1 MSPQARTKR
10 ILGLGRVL
18 RWAARGIGVGLAA
31 LLCIGGYFW
40 FSTDL
45 PAPARLRD
53 RAALGSTRILDRR
66 GQLLYALP
74 DPLSG
79 RQRPIA
85 LHDIPLALRQATIAV
100 EDAGFY
106 QNSGVELSGIL
117 RAAWVDLQSGAL
129 VAGGSTI
136 TQQLARGFLLDPALA
151 QRRTL
156 DRKLREAVLALKLTA
171 AYSKD
176 DILALYLNQTYY
188 GGMSYGVEAAA
199 RHYFGKPA
207 RDLDLAES
215 ALLAGLP
222 QAPSRYDP
230 FADRAAAQA
239 RQSDVLDA
247 MARAG
252 AITAAQAAAAKSEP
266 LQFAADDER
275 MRAPHFVHYVL
286 GLLAAQLGPD
296 VVARGGLTVT
306 TTLDVD
312 LQDAAQ
318 ELLRRQV
325 ALLAT
330 PRDGGPDHRVRNGA
344 VLVLDPSSGA
354 ILTMVGSPSFDDPA
368 SQGQVN
374 AALAR
379 RQPGSAIK
387 PLTYAAALERG
398 WTPASTILDIP
409 TTFQTREGRPYAP
422 QNYDRAYH
430 GPLALREA
438 LATSSNVAAV
448 RVLDSIGIP
457 ALLDMAKRLGI
468 TTLGDAG
475 SAGRYG
481 LSLTLGGGEV
491 TPLELTAAFGAFAN
505 GGRKVTPF
513 AITAISDRGLGIG
526 DWEGHRQSPV
536 PGPQSLSPQVAYLI
550 TDILS
555 DRYARMRAFG
565 AQSALDIDRPAAA
578 KTGTTSD
585 WRDNWTVG
593 YTPDRVVGV
602 WVGNADGQPM
612 EAISG
617 VSGAGPLWHDVMLA
631 AHRGLP
637 PRQFTR
643 PDGIVELTI
652 CAEGGLLPTPSCP
665 ATRRERFLAGSEPH
679 QPDTSHVAVEV
690 DTQLGCRA
698 PAGYPADRVITHVF
712 RILPPEAE
720 SWVVAA
726 GLARVPRQVCAV
738 LATTDDRRPTTDP
751 ASASVVSGQSSV
763 VGPVLLTPAPGAVF
777 ALSPGVPRERQQI
790 ELNAYAG
797 TDVAK
802 LTLLVDG
809 QPLAVFDGP
818 PYRAFWQLAPGAHRA
833 RVEATDAHGQV
844 LRSATVD
851 FVVEGM

>member
-1 MSPQARTKR
+1 MAPRDHPNL
-10 ILGLGRVL
+10 ILALRRVL
-18 RWAARGIGVGLAA
+18 PWAARGIGVGLAA

-45 PAPARLRD
+45 PAPEHLRA

-66 GQLLYALP
+66 GRLLYALP

-79 RQRPIA
+79 RQQPIA
-85 LHDIPLALRQATIAV
+85 LPDIPIALRQATIAV

-117 RAAWVDLQSGAL
+117 RAAWIDLRSGAL

-136 TQQLARGFLLDPALA
+136 TQQLARGFLLDPELA

-171 AYSKD
+171 DYSKD

-230 FADRAAAQA
+230 FAARAAAQA

-252 AITAAQAAAAKSEP
+252 VITEAQAAAAKSEP
-266 LQFAADDER
+266 LRFAADDQR
-275 MRAPHFVHYVL
+275 MRAPHFVQYVL
-286 GLLAAQLGPD
+286 GLLDAQLGPD

-306 TTLDVD
+306 TTLDIG

-344 VLVLDPSSGA
+344 VVVLDPSSGA
-354 ILTMVGSPSFDDPA
+354 ILTMVGSPNFDDAA

-374 AALAR
+374 ATLAR

-475 SAGRYG
+475 GAGRYG

-505 GGRKVTPF
+505 GGRRVIPYS
-513 AITAISDRGLGIG
+513 IVS
-526 DWEGHRQSPV
+526 
-536 PGPQSLSPQVAYLI
+536 I
-550 TDILS
+550 TDVQGFTVF
-555 DRYARMRAFG
+555 DERR
-565 AQSALDIDRPAAA
+565 
-578 KTGTTSD
+578 KTKD
-585 WRDNWTVG
+585 
-593 YTPDRVVGV
+593 
-602 WVGNADGQPM
+602 
-612 EAISG
+612 
-617 VSGAGPLWHDVMLA
+617 
-631 AHRGLP
+631 
-637 PRQFTR
+637 
-643 PDGIVELTI
+643 
-652 CAEGGLLPTPSCP
+652 
-665 ATRRERFLAGSEPH
+665 
-679 QPDTSHVAVEV
+679 
-690 DTQLGCRA
+690 
-698 PAGYPADRVITHVF
+698 
-712 RILPPEAE
+712 E
-720 SWVVAA
+720 S
-726 GLARVPRQVCAV
+726 P
-738 LATTDDRRPTTDP
+738 
-751 ASASVVSGQSSV
+751 
-763 VGPVLLTPAPGAVF
+763 
-777 ALSPGVPRERQQI
+777 ALSNE
-790 ELNAYAG
+790 
-797 TDVAK
+797 
-802 LTLLVDG
+802 
-809 QPLAVFDGP
+809 
-818 PYRAFWQLAPGAHRA
+818 
-833 RVEATDAHGQV
+833 
-844 LRSATVD
+844 
-851 FVVEGM
+851 

>member
-1 MSPQARTKR
+1 LSDW
-10 ILGLGRVL
+10 V
-18 RWAARGIGVGLAA
+18 ARGFGVGLVVVLA
-31 LLCIGGYFW
+31 IGGYFW
-40 FSTDL
+40 LSTPL
-45 PAPARLRD
+45 PAPEHLRD

-66 GQLLYALP
+66 GQLLYELP

-79 RQRPIA
+79 RQRPIP
-85 LHDIPLALRQATIAV
+85 LSDIPIALRQATIAV

-106 QNSGVELSGIL
+106 QNPGVELSGIL
-117 RAAWVDLQSGAL
+117 RAALVDLQSGAL

-136 TQQLARGFLLDPALA
+136 TQQLARGFLLDPELA

-156 DRKLREAVLALKLTA
+156 DRKLREAVLALKLTS

-199 RHYFGKPA
+199 RHFFGKPA

-247 MARAG
+247 MVNAG
-252 AITAAQAAAAKSEP
+252 AISPAQAAAAKSEP
-266 LQFAADDER
+266 IQFVAADEH
-275 MRAPHFVHYVL
+275 MRAPHFVQYVL
-286 GLLAAQLGPD
+286 GLLDAQLGPE

-306 TTLDVD
+306 TTLDAD

-330 PRDGGPDHRVRNGA
+330 PRNGGPDHRVRNGA
-344 VLVLDPSSGA
+344 VVALDPASGA
-354 ILTMVGSPSFDDPA
+354 ILTMVGSPNFDDAA

-409 TTFQTREGRPYAP
+409 TTFLTREGRPYAP

-430 GPLALREA
+430 GPLSLREA

-468 TTLGDAG
+468 STLGDAG

-505 GGRKVTPF
+505 GGRRVEPF
-513 AITAISDRGLGIG
+513 AVISVTNAQGI
-526 DWEGHRQSPV
+526 
-536 PGPQSLSPQVAYLI
+536 SL
-550 TDILS
+550 
-555 DRYARMRAFG
+555 
-565 AQSALDIDRPAAA
+565 ID
-578 KTGTTSD
+578 
-585 WRDNWTVG
+585 
-593 YTPDRVVGV
+593 
-602 WVGNADGQPM
+602 
-612 EAISG
+612 E
-617 VSGAGPLWHDVMLA
+617 
-631 AHRGLP
+631 
-637 PRQFTR
+637 
-643 PDGIVELTI
+643 
-652 CAEGGLLPTPSCP
+652 
-665 ATRRERFLAGSEPH
+665 RR
-679 QPDTSHVAVEV
+679 
-690 DTQLGCRA
+690 
-698 PAGYPADRVITHVF
+698 
-712 RILPPEAE
+712 
-720 SWVVAA
+720 
-726 GLARVPRQVCAV
+726 
-738 LATTDDRRPTTDP
+738 
-751 ASASVVSGQSSV
+751 
-763 VGPVLLTPAPGAVF
+763 
-777 ALSPGVPRERQQI
+777 
-790 ELNAYAG
+790 
-797 TDVAK
+797 
-802 LTLLVDG
+802 
-809 QPLAVFDGP
+809 
-818 PYRAFWQLAPGAHRA
+818 
-833 RVEATDAHGQV
+833 
-844 LRSATVD
+844 
-851 FVVEGM
+851 